1 MEQQEFDDLLGTP
14 EDLIKK
20 IQDSK
25 GFVDITTFQ
34 NQYDPKKHDIADVA
48 KRPNKLVETDQGPT
62 TAAVTRLPVPLQK
75 KIVLLAAA
83 FLCGNPIELTANP
96 VDQKETDL
104 LAVLKR
110 SWTDNKLNYKGKK
123 LAKLMMSETEVA
135 EIWYVE
141 KIEPGYWK
149 GTVNDTS
156 KVTNRL
162 RMKIL
167 ANKYGDL
174 LYPVY
179 NNAGDMIAFGRG
191 YSLKKG
197 DGKEEHFDIYTATT
211 NYLLVKSGT
220 GWLVTPEKNV
230 VGKIPVIYYNQ
241 EAPEWSDVQEMI
253 DRLEKVISNHG
264 DTNDYFVSPMV
275 FVEGEVEG
283 FSKKGEQGKVLI
295 GKSGATAKYLTWDQS
310 PESLKLE
317 YSNLRGLVMDM
328 TDTPDISIEQ
338 MKALG
343 TYSGIALKMLF
354 LGPHLKAS
362 DKEENFGE
370 SVQRR
375 INFMKAALGVINLSM
390 ADAVPMVIEP
400 KFEYYLPKN
409 FEELINI
416 LSTATGGKQ
425 TMSTKTAVAVNP
437 FVTDPIKELE
447 EILIEEGN
455 AAVNAGG

>member
-1 MEQQEFDDLLGTP
+1 MEQLEFDALLSTP
-14 EDLIKK
+14 EDLIKEIK
-20 IQDSK
+20 ASK
-25 GFVDITTFQ
+25 GSIDLSTYQ
-34 NQYDPKKHDIADVA
+34 KQYDPKKHDVTDNT
-48 KRPNKLVETDQGPT
+48 KRPDKLVDTDTGIDTVPV
-62 TAAVTRLPVPLQK
+62 ARIPVPLQK

-83 FLCGNPIELTANP
+83 FLCGNPIELVANP
-96 VDQKETDL
+96 EGDKEEGL

-110 SWTDNKLNYKGKK
+110 SWKDNKLDYKAKK

-135 EIWYVE
+135 ELWYIE
-141 KIEPGYWK
+141 KIDPGYWK
-149 GTVNDTS
+149 GTVNDIS
-156 KVTNRL
+156 KVTTRL

-167 ANKYGDL
+167 ANKYGDEL
-174 LYPVY
+174 FPVY
-179 NNAGDMIAFGRG
+179 SNSGDMIAFARG
-191 YSLKKG
+191 YALKKG
-197 DGKEEHFDIYTATT
+197 SGKEEHFDIYTATKT
-211 NYLLVKSGT
+211 IKLTKTET
-220 GWLVTPEKNV
+220 GWIPTIESNP
-230 VGKIPVIYYNQ
+230 VGKIPVVYYNQ
-241 EAPEWSDVQEMI
+241 EAPEWFDVQEMI
-253 DRLEKVISNHG
+253 DRFEKVISNHG

-295 GKSGATAKYLTWDQS
+295 GKGGAKAQYLTWDQS

-317 YSNLRGLVMDM
+317 YNNLRSLVMDM

-375 INFMKAALGVINLSM
+375 INYMKAALGGAINVAL
-390 ADAVPMVIEP
+390 AEAVPMLIEP
-400 KFEYYLPKN
+400 KFEFFLPKN
-409 FEELINI
+409 IQEIIEI

-425 TMSTKTAVAVNP
+425 TMSVKTAVAANP
-437 FVTDPIKELE
+437 LVTDPAKELE
-447 EILIEEGN
+447 AIQQEASDESITL
-455 AAVNAGG
+455 